1 MRWKPISWLNQAVNW
16 PQSWSRT
23 RFTSGGLAFTLGT
36 LAVGFAALNTGN
48 NLLYLLLG
56 AMLGFI
62 AVSAL
67 LSGHSIQKL
76 QIERSFPRGV
86 TVGHEFCMTYKVT
99 NRKRYLS
106 SMALEISEAG
116 LPGRAFVANVQP
128 NEFAFARSL
137 NTFVK
142 RGIYPLGT
150 TTLSS
155 SFPFGM
161 FRKVRDVVIPGEII
175 VWPRTNRVVRDS
187 ALGDGQLSSSDGPTQ
202 GALGIRGEYRNL
214 RGYRPGD
221 DPNDIHWRSS
231 ARLGEPVIRE
241 YERDGGETRWICLD
255 TTSEAGDASELA
267 LEVTASLASQALG
280 AQQPFALVAGSSL
293 LQPGEG
299 AGHLERA
306 LEILARIDFGP
317 AEPVPQPPVRRE
329 RCLLVSVHPRSGFGN
344 TFTVGP
350 DGPPNPSGYAA

>member
-1 MRWKPISWLNQAVNW
+1 MSWVAVSWLRRAASW
-16 PQSWSRT
+16 PLSWSRAQ
-23 RFTSGGLAFTLGT
+23 FTAGGLAFTMGT

-62 AVSAL
+62 AVSEW
-67 LSGHSIQKL
+67 LSGHSIRNL

-86 TVGHEFCMTYKVT
+86 TVGHDFCMTYKVT
-99 NRKRYLS
+99 NQKRYLS
-106 SMALEISEAG
+106 SIAVEISEAG
-116 LPGRAFVANVQP
+116 LPDRAFVAQVQP

-137 NTFVK
+137 NSFVR

-161 FRKVRDVVIPGEII
+161 FRKVRDVEIPGEIV
-175 VWPRTNRVVRDS
+175 VWPRIDRLVREPS
-187 ALGDGQLSSSDGPTQ
+187 LGEGQLSKLDGPTQ
-202 GALGIRGEYRNL
+202 GALGTRGEYRSL
-214 RGYRPGD
+214 RDYRPGD
-221 DPNDIHWRSS
+221 DPKDIHWRSS
-231 ARLGEPVIRE
+231 AHLGEPVIRE
-241 YERDGGETRWICLD
+241 YERDGGETWWICLD
-255 TTSEAGDASELA
+255 TTSEAGDPSEVA
-267 LEVTASLASQALG
+267 LEVAASLASRAV
-280 AQQPFALVAGSSL
+280 ASYRPFALVAGSTL

-317 AEPVPQPPVRRE
+317 TEPTPRPPVRKE
-329 RCLLVSVHPRSGFGN
+329 RCLLVSIYPRTDFGN
-344 TFTVGP
+344 TFAVGA
-350 DGPPNPSGYAA
+350 DAQLDPPEFAA